1 MGNSFLLQAIV
12 YLSAAIICVPLAKK
26 LGMGSV
32 LGYLIAGILIGPF
45 VLGSIGEEGKDI
57 MHFAEYGVV
66 MMLFLVGLELEP
78 QKLWKIRKLI
88 LGVGFSQVAVTIL
101 AFFLISLAFGM
112 SWQASLAIGMS
123 LVMSSTAIVLQS
135 MKEKNLMQSAA
146 GQNSFAVL
154 LLQDISIVPI
164 LAVLPLLAIQQINSG
179 SSDHSSIIESLPAAL
194 QTLAILGAI
203 TVIVVLGKFGI
214 SPLLRIVAKTR
225 IRELF
230 TASAL
235 LIVVGI
241 AALMTTVGL
250 SPALGTFLAGVIL
263 ANSSF
268 RHELESDIEP
278 FKGLL
283 LGLFFMAVGAS
294 INFHL
299 IAENPIKIVLL
310 TFGIIGIKVLVL
322 FSIGKFS
329 KLSKDQNM
337 IMSISLS
344 QVGEFAFVTLSFIG
358 QLKIL
363 SSQETELMMAV
374 TALTMSVTP
383 ILILLN
389 EKLVLPRFGVK
400 ESEEKPADV
409 IDEKNKIIIAGFSH
423 FGSTIGRFLRAN
435 GMNSTILDHDSDR
448 VDLLRK
454 LGFKVFYGDATR
466 VDLLESAGAA
476 DAKILVSAIDSPEI
490 NITLVE
496 TVRKHFPHL
505 QLMFRTK
512 NRFDAYQLMNMN
524 VENVYRE
531 HLDTSVRMGVDILKK
546 FGVRAYTLH
555 RAAQNFIEYDEAAM
569 QELYKLTHDQNLYI
583 SATRKQI
590 EMQEELLKN
599 DFLQTPDMNDHAWDS
614 DEMKQAVKTINE
626 DTEIKM

>member
-1 MGNSFLLQAIV
+1 MGNAFLIQAVV
-12 YLSAAIICVPLAKK
+12 YLAAAIICVPIAKK

-45 VLGSIGEEGKDI
+45 VLGSVGEEGKDI
-57 MHFAEYGVV
+57 MHFAEFGVV

-78 QKLWKIRKLI
+78 QKLWKMRKLI
-88 LGVGFSQVAVTIL
+88 LGVGFSQVAATIVV
-101 AFFLISLAFGM
+101 FFLLSLIFGM

-123 LVMSSTAIVLQS
+123 LAMSSTAIVLQS

-154 LLQDISIVPI
+154 LFQDISVIPI
-164 LAVLPLLAIQQINSG
+164 LAVLPILAIQQIKSGTSNHNSFID
-179 SSDHSSIIESLPAAL
+179 SFPAAI
-194 QTLAILGAI
+194 QTLFILGAI
-203 TVIVVLGKFGI
+203 TAIVVAGKFGI
-214 SPLLRIVAKTR
+214 SPLLRIVARTR

-241 AALMTTVGL
+241 AALMSMVGL

-263 ANSSF
+263 ANSAF

-299 IAENPIKIVLL
+299 IADNPLKIIIL
-310 TFGIIGIKVLVL
+310 TFGIITVKILVL
-322 FSIGKFS
+322 IAIGKFS
-329 KLSKDQNM
+329 KLSADQNM
-337 IMSISLS
+337 IMAVSLS
-344 QVGEFAFVTLSFIG
+344 QIGEFAFVTLSFIG

-363 SSQETELMMAV
+363 STQETELMMAV
-374 TALTMSVTP
+374 TAITMSVTP
-383 ILILLN
+383 VLILIN
-389 EKLVLPRFGVK
+389 ERLILPNFGVK
-400 ESEEKPADV
+400 QTEEKPADA
-409 IDEKNKIIIAGFSH
+409 IDEKNQIIIAGFSH

-435 GMNSTILDHDSDR
+435 GVNATILDHDSDR

-476 DAKILVSAIDSPEI
+476 DAKILVSAIDSHDV
-490 NITLVE
+490 NIALVE

-505 QLMFRTK
+505 QLMIRSK
-512 NRFDAYQLMNMN
+512 NRFDAYQLMNME
-524 VENVYRE
+524 VENIYRE
-531 HLDTSVRMGVDILKK
+531 HLESSVRMGVDILKK
-546 FGVRAYTLH
+546 FGFRAYTLH

-569 QELYKLTHDQNLYI
+569 HELYKLTHDQNLYI

-614 DEMKQAVKTINE
+614 DELKSAARAASS
-626 DTEIKM
+626 

>member
-1 MGNSFLLQAIV
+1 
-12 YLSAAIICVPLAKK
+12 
-26 LGMGSV
+26 
-32 LGYLIAGILIGPF
+32 
-45 VLGSIGEEGKDI
+45 
-57 MHFAEYGVV
+57 
-66 MMLFLVGLELEP
+66 
-78 QKLWKIRKLI
+78 
-88 LGVGFSQVAVTIL
+88 
-101 AFFLISLAFGM
+101 M

-123 LVMSSTAIVLQS
+123 LAMSSTAIVLQS
-135 MKEKNLMQSAA
+135 LKEKNQMQSVA

-154 LLQDISIVPI
+154 LFQDISVIPI

-179 SSDHSSIIESLPAAL
+179 TSDHSSIIETLPAAL
-194 QTLAILGAI
+194 QTLAILIAI
-203 TVIVVLGKFGI
+203 TTIVVAGKFGI
-214 SPLLRIVAKTR
+214 SPLLRVVAKTR

-235 LIVVGI
+235 LIVAGI

-250 SPALGTFLAGVIL
+250 SPALGTFLAGVVL

-294 INFHL
+294 INFQL
-299 IAENPIKIVLL
+299 IAENPLKIVAF
-310 TFGIIGIKVLVL
+310 TFAIISIKVLVL
-322 FSIGKFS
+322 LAIGKIS
-329 KLSKDQNM
+329 KLSIDQNW
-337 IMSISLS
+337 IMAIGLS
-344 QVGEFAFVTLSFIG
+344 QVGEFAFVTLTFIG
-358 QLKIL
+358 HLNIL

-374 TALTMSVTP
+374 TAITMAVTP
-383 ILILLN
+383 VLILIN
-389 EKLVLPRFGVK
+389 ERFVLTRIGV
-400 ESEEKPADV
+400 EEIINKPADV
-409 IDEKNKIIIAGFSH
+409 IDEKNQIIIAGFSH

-435 GMNSTILDHDSDR
+435 GMNATILDHDSDR

-454 LGFKVFYGDATR
+454 LGFRVFYGDATR

-476 DAKILVSAIDSPEI
+476 DAKILVSAIDSPEV

-524 VENVYRE
+524 GGNIYRE

-546 FGVRAYTLH
+546 FGYRAYTLQ
-555 RAAQNFIEYDEAAM
+555 RAAQNFIVYDEAAL
-569 QELYKLTHDQNLYI
+569 QELYKLTNDKNLYI
-583 SATRKQI
+583 SASRKQI

-599 DFLQTPDMNDHAWDS
+599 DFLQSPDMNDHAWDS
-614 DEMKQAVKTINE
+614 EEMKQAVKAAAQ
-626 DTEIKM
+626 K

>member
-1 MGNSFLLQAIV
+1 MGNSFLMQAVV
-12 YLSAAIICVPLAKK
+12 YLSAAIICVPLAKR

-57 MHFAEYGVV
+57 MHFAEFGVV

-88 LGVGFSQVAVTIL
+88 LGVGFSQLAATIM
-101 AFFLISLAFGM
+101 AFFAISLFLGM

-123 LVMSSTAIVLQS
+123 LAMSSTAIVLQS
-135 MKEKNLMQSAA
+135 MKEKNLMHSTA

-154 LLQDISIVPI
+154 LFQDISIIPI
-164 LAVLPLLAIQQINSG
+164 LAVLPILAIEQINAGTNQHNSLI
-179 SSDHSSIIESLPAAL
+179 DSLPAAL
-194 QTLAILGAI
+194 QTVSILGAI
-203 TVIVVLGKFGI
+203 TSIVVIGKFGI
-214 SPLLRIVAKTR
+214 SPLLRIVARTR

-230 TASAL
+230 TASSL
-235 LIVVGI
+235 LIVGAI
-241 AALMTTVGL
+241 AALMTSVGL

-283 LGLFFMAVGAS
+283 LGLFFMTVGAS
-294 INFHL
+294 INFQL
-299 IAENPIKIVLL
+299 IAENPLKIVFL
-310 TFGIIGIKVLVL
+310 TFGIIVVKVLIL
-322 FSIGKFS
+322 LAIGKFS
-329 KLSKDQNM
+329 RLSTDQNLV
-337 IMSISLS
+337 MSIGLS

-363 SSQETELMMAV
+363 STNETELMMAV
-374 TALTMSVTP
+374 TAITMSVTP
-383 ILILLN
+383 VLILLN
-389 EKLVLPRFGVK
+389 EKLILPNFGVK
-400 ESEEKPADV
+400 ETEEKPADA

-435 GMNSTILDHDSDR
+435 GVNATILDHDSDR

-454 LGFKVFYGDATR
+454 MGFKVFYGDATR

-476 DAKILVSAIDSPEI
+476 DARILVSAIDSPEV

-505 QLMFRTK
+505 QLMIRTK

-524 VENVYRE
+524 VENIYRE

-546 FGVRAYTLH
+546 FGFRAYTLH
-555 RAAQNFIEYDEAAM
+555 RAGQNFIEYDEAALH
-569 QELYKLTHDQNLYI
+569 ELYKLTHDQNLYI
-583 SATRKQI
+583 SASRKQI

-599 DFLQTPDMNDHAWDS
+599 DFLQSPDMNDHAWDS
-614 DEMKQAVKTINE
+614 DELKLAAKAASR
-626 DTEIKM
+626 

>member
-1 MGNSFLLQAIV
+1 MGNSFLMQAVV
-12 YLSAAIICVPLAKK
+12 YLSAAIICVPLAKR

-57 MHFAEYGVV
+57 MHFAEFGVV

-88 LGVGFSQVAVTIL
+88 LGVGFSQLAATIM
-101 AFFLISLAFGM
+101 AFFAISLFLGM

-123 LVMSSTAIVLQS
+123 LAMSSTAIVLQS
-135 MKEKNLMQSAA
+135 MKEKNLMHSTA

-154 LLQDISIVPI
+154 LFQDISIIPI
-164 LAVLPLLAIQQINSG
+164 LAVLPILAFEQINAGTNQHNSLI
-179 SSDHSSIIESLPAAL
+179 DSLPAAL
-194 QTLAILGAI
+194 QTVSILGAI
-203 TVIVVLGKFGI
+203 TSIVVIGKFGI
-214 SPLLRIVAKTR
+214 SPLLRIVARTR

-230 TASAL
+230 TASSL
-235 LIVVGI
+235 LIVGAI
-241 AALMTTVGL
+241 AALMTSVGL

-283 LGLFFMAVGAS
+283 LGLFFMTVGAS
-294 INFHL
+294 INFQL
-299 IAENPIKIVLL
+299 IAENPLKIVFL
-310 TFGIIGIKVLVL
+310 TFGIIVVKVLIL
-322 FSIGKFS
+322 LAIGKFS
-329 KLSKDQNM
+329 RLSTDQNLV
-337 IMSISLS
+337 MSIGLS

-363 SSQETELMMAV
+363 STNETELMMAV
-374 TALTMSVTP
+374 TAITMSVTP
-383 ILILLN
+383 VLILLN
-389 EKLVLPRFGVK
+389 EKLILPNFGVK
-400 ESEEKPADV
+400 ETEEKPADA

-435 GMNSTILDHDSDR
+435 GVNATILDHDSDR

-454 LGFKVFYGDATR
+454 MGFKVFYGDATR

-476 DAKILVSAIDSPEI
+476 DARILVSAIDSPEV

-505 QLMFRTK
+505 QLMIRTK

-524 VENVYRE
+524 VENIYRE

-546 FGVRAYTLH
+546 FGFRAYTLH
-555 RAAQNFIEYDEAAM
+555 RAGQNFIEYDEAALH
-569 QELYKLTHDQNLYI
+569 ELYKLTHDQNLYI
-583 SATRKQI
+583 SASRKQI

-599 DFLQTPDMNDHAWDS
+599 DFLQSPDMNDHAWDS
-614 DEMKQAVKTINE
+614 DELKLAAKAASR
-626 DTEIKM
+626 